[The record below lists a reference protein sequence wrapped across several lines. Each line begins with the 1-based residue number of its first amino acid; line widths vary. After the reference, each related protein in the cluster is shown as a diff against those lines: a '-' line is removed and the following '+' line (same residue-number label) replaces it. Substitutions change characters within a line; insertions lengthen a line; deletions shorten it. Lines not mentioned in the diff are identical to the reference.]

1 MKILR
6 HSQALVPIFIAVL
19 MICFS
24 GSARAQNWEKMA
36 FQGTSAYCFAE
47 KDGVLFAGTNEGVYR
62 LEPDGNTWTRIAL
75 PTRTIFTIAV
85 KGDKMF
91 CGTAGDGVLRSDDNG
106 MTWTDANGNLPKGI
120 SIQSLMVR
128 DGAFLFAGT
137 NVTGVYVS
145 TDNGANWQAK
155 GLSNEW
161 IYSLVMNGETLF
173 AGTFGNGIF
182 RSRRQWRTTWV
193 KSDTGITNP
202 FVKVIYSPSTSLL
215 YTPALS
221 AAAHS
226 AHSAPAAR
234 GQTSAQALQV
244 ARFVRWLWAESII
257 TLYVGTGKDGVFSS
271 ADSGRSWQQFKL
283 DLGNL
288 SINALILTTTHV
300 IAGTDDGIYRLPY
313 VPLSVEEEYVL
324 NNPIKIYPQP
334 VGNSGVNISFPL
346 EWHTRGIHLTLVNVM
361 GETVFDRECSGE
373 LTHIPTGDLSSGVYL
388 LRAQCGRESVMQKL
402 VKE

>member
-6 HSQALVPIFIAVL
+6 HSQALMPIFIAVL

-24 GSARAQNWEKMA
+24 GIARAQNWEKMA

-62 LEPDGNTWTRIAL
+62 LEPDGNTWVRIAL

-106 MTWTDANGNLPKGI
+106 QNWTDANGNLPKGI

-145 TDNGANWQAK
+145 TDNGANWQSK

-182 RSRRQWRTTWV
+182 RSHDNGTTWL
-193 KSDTGITNP
+193 KSDTGVSNP

-215 YTPALS
+215 YAGTLGGGAFRTLS
-221 AAAHS
+221 TGSSWTDIS
-226 AHSAPAAR
+226 AGIAGREIRSMVM
-234 GQTSAQALQV
+234 GGKYNY
-244 ARFVRWLWAESII
+244 
-257 TLYVGTGKDGVFSS
+257 LYVGTGKDGVFSS

-300 IAGTDDGIYRLPY
+300 IAGTDNGIYRLPY
-313 VPLSVEEEYVL
+313 VPLGVEEEYAL
-324 NNPIKIYPQP
+324 NNPMKIFPQP
-334 VGNSGVNISFPL
+334 VGNSGVNISFPAT
-346 EWHTRGIHLTLVNVM
+346 WTTRSIHLSLVNIM
-361 GETVFDRECSGE
+361 GETVHKQECNGE
-373 LTHIPTGDLSSGVYL
+373 LVHIPTGDLPSGVYL

>member
-1 MKILR
+1 MD
-6 HSQALVPIFIAVL
+6 AVFGQDAHL
-19 MICFS
+19 GCCGIIR
-24 GSARAQNWEKMA
+24 SA
-36 FQGTSAYCFAE
+36 
-47 KDGVLFAGTNEGVYR
+47 
-62 LEPDGNTWTRIAL
+62 
-75 PTRTIFTIAV
+75 
-85 KGDKMF
+85 
-91 CGTAGDGVLRSDDNG
+91 DNG
-106 MTWTDANGNLPKGI
+106 
-120 SIQSLMVR
+120 V
-128 DGAFLFAGT
+128 
-137 NVTGVYVS
+137 
-145 TDNGANWQAK
+145 
-155 GLSNEW
+155 
-161 IYSLVMNGETLF
+161 
-173 AGTFGNGIF
+173 
-182 RSRRQWRTTWV
+182 TWV

-202 FVKVIYSPSTSLL
+202 FVKVVYSPSTSLL
-215 YTPALS
+215 YAGTLGGGAFRTLS
-221 AAAHS
+221 TGSSWTDIS
-226 AHSAPAAR
+226 AGIAGREIRSMIM
-234 GQTSAQALQV
+234 GGKYNY
-244 ARFVRWLWAESII
+244 
-257 TLYVGTGKDGVFSS
+257 LYVGTGKDGVFSS